1 MATEYSNPTIPEG
14 INTSERHPLR
24 SFFVQSAQALAAFI
38 ALSLVLAVA
47 VSLLAP
53 YLPFSWEQ
61 RMAQSLVKAF
71 PANPE
76 SEAEKALGEVAAKV
90 MARMDLPKGMDIQ
103 VRYSDSGTV
112 NAVAMPGG
120 LVVVFRGLLE
130 ELESEDE
137 VAALLAHEI
146 AHVQHRDVARGMMRA
161 AGMALLFSV
170 VEPMA
175 PVVSLMQKVGAQ
187 TFSRTQET
195 AADLAAAEALT
206 RLYGHAG
213 GAVRLFERIRDL
225 VLDDEDE
232 PPELMASH
240 PNFEN
245 RIASVRE
252 RCAALPACAAE
263 GALKPLPAAL
273 AAALT
278 AERAKAKEKAKKKT
292 KDETCKD

>member
-1 MATEYSNPTIPEG
+1 MTAEYSNPTIPEG

-24 SFFVQSAQALAAFI
+24 SFFVQGAQAVAVFI

-47 VSLLAP
+47 ASLLAP

-61 RMAQSLVKAF
+61 RMAQSLENAF

-76 SEAEKALGEVAAKV
+76 SEAEKALGDVAAKV
-90 MARMDLPKGMDIQ
+90 AAGMDLPKGMDIK
-103 VRYSDSGTV
+103 VRYSETDTV

-161 AGMALLFSV
+161 MGMALLFSV

-175 PVVSLMQKVGAQ
+175 PVVSLMQKMGAQ
-187 TFSRTQET
+187 TFSRTQEG

-213 GAVRLFERIRDL
+213 GAVRLFERMRDL
-225 VLDDEDE
+225 VLDDQDE

-240 PNFEN
+240 PNFGN

-252 RCAALPACAAE
+252 HCAALPACAAE
-263 GALKPLPAAL
+263 GALTPLPKAL
-273 AAALT
+273 AAVREQAK
-278 AERAKAKEKAKKKT
+278 ERAKEKAKGGA
-292 KDETCKD
+292 CKD